1 MNFALNEEQQMIR
14 NQARDF
20 ADRELAMVIT
30 EFDKR
35 NEFPK
40 LLVNKGF
47 ELGFAQVPWEE
58 KYGGTNDGFLAYYC
72 LLEEL
77 ARVDCSYAFTF
88 AAHCSMGIGSIINGG
103 TEAQKLKWIPR
114 LAAGEFLAAFA
125 FTESN
130 SGSDIRGT
138 QTIAYQKGKEWILNG
153 SKCFVAN
160 VNRAGCIIATA
171 VRDWDRDT
179 TGFCSFIVPKDA
191 EGIIISSPYE
201 KLGLN
206 GVEICEVFF
215 DNVYL
220 SDEELIGGIP
230 GQGYPKLMLVLD
242 DARIALGALGVGVA
256 QGCLEASLKYS
267 ERRKQ
272 FGKPIN
278 SFQTPAFKMADLY
291 ARIEMA
297 RLLLAKAAWAKD
309 NNLPYSVYATAGKLV
324 SAILSVDAARDA
336 VQIHGGYGCLK
347 DYGIEKYYRDAKL
360 LEICVGTNEVQQ
372 LVLARL
378 LGCPVK

>member
-1 MNFALNEEQQMIR
+1 MNFALTEEQQMIR
-14 NQARDF
+14 NRARAF
-20 ADRELAMVIT
+20 ADRELALVIT
-30 EFDKR
+30 EFDKK
-35 NEFPK
+35 NEFPRILIK
-40 LLVNKGF
+40 KGF

-58 KYGGTNDGFLAYYC
+58 GFGGTNEGFLAYYF

-77 ARVDCSYAFTF
+77 ARIDCSYAFTF
-88 AAHCSMGIGSIINGG
+88 AAHCSMGIGSIYNGG
-103 TEAQKLKWIPR
+103 TEAQKLWWIPR

-138 QTIAYQKGKEWILNG
+138 QTVACQRGKEWILNG

-160 VNRAGCIIATA
+160 VNHAGCIIATA
-171 VRDWDRDT
+171 VWNGGRESN
-179 TGFCSFIVPKDA
+179 GFCAFIIPKDA
-191 EGIIISSPYE
+191 VGIAISSPYE

-215 DNVYL
+215 DNVHL
-220 SDEELIGGIP
+220 TDEALIGGIP
-230 GQGYPKLMLVLD
+230 GRGYPKLMLVLD
-242 DARIALGALGVGVA
+242 DARIALGALGVGLA
-256 QGCLEASLKYS
+256 QGSLEASLKYS
-267 ERRKQ
+267 EKRKQ

-297 RLLLAKAAWAKD
+297 RLLLAKAAWTKD
-309 NNLPYSVYATAGKLV
+309 NNLPYSVYAAAGKLM
-324 SAILSVDAARDA
+324 SAILAVDAARDA

-360 LEICVGTNEVQQ
+360 LEICMGTNEVQQ